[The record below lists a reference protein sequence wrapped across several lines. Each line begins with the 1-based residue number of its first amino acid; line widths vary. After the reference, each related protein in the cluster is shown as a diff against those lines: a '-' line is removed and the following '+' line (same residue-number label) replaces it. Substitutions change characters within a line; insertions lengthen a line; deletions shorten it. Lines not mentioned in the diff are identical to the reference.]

1 MKYVTIVVPDC
12 ELNLNSIAGA
22 YEILSRANDYW
33 QKIGNKPRLKIQ
45 IAGFVAESSVN
56 EGYFTVHPIDINE
69 VKKTDLMIIPS
80 IFGD

>member
-56 EGYFTVHPIDINE
+56 EGYFTVHPLTLMRL
-69 VKKTDLMIIPS
+69 KKLT
-80 IFGD
+80 